1 MDPSGVM
8 RSSTGGSSSATRAST
23 PPSRSRFAA
32 YSPFTGRSWAM
43 AMRGMG
49 GKIMGRSVLYRLL
62 PSSTVFYR
70 LLPSSYSTARRER
83 KEIAILGGHD
93 RPAPP
98 RLAAHRYRVARRR
111 GDDGAHHP
119 VAYLQAGPRRA
130 APAARAAARLRA
142 GRLRERRDRA
152 RAPADRRAG
161 RGDGAAPR
169 LPGHHP
175 GERFDLPLPHGG
187 GGPGRASAAAGDAA
201 PLQLER
207 PGPPGAVPPDRATHP
222 GREQGDARRD
232 R

>member
-8 RSSTGGSSSATRAST
+8 RSSTGGASSATPART
-23 PPSRSRFAA
+23 PPRPPRVAADSPLTGGSRAV
-32 YSPFTGRSWAM
+32 GVG
-43 AMRGMG
+43 GMG
-49 GKIMGRSVLYRLL
+49 GKITPRPPEL
-62 PSSTVFYR
+62 PRVR
-70 LLPSSYSTARRER
+70 APPPAPAPQAARRSS
-83 KEIAILGGHD
+83 
-93 RPAPP
+93 
-98 RLAAHRYRVARRR
+98 
-111 GDDGAHHP
+111 
-119 VAYLQAGPRRA
+119 
-130 APAARAAARLRA
+130 ARAAARLRA

-207 PGPPGAVPPDRATHP
+207 PGPPRAVPPNRAAHP

-232 R
+232 CPLALLRTAPRAGATPDRDRKSVV